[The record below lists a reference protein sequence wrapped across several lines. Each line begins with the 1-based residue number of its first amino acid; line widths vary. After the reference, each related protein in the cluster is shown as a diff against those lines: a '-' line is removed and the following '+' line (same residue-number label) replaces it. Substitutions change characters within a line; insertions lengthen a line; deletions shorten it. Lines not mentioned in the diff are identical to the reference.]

1 MPHGNLPHHFP
12 LRKSRLFILWA
23 ILVTLVAA
31 GPGDQL
37 AQARCQVA
45 PELAALDQIRI
56 GYKEAIQKRQEIYR
70 KQIENQRMM
79 QYTIHEVRAL
89 NRAMERAD
97 GIQVLMSM
105 NLYRA
110 AAQVS
115 QRRYIELVQKAA
127 RLDTEFK
134 KWQTAW
140 PDFMERY
147 WAHSDLER
155 TLDRQQI
162 EDRLKILA
170 TADPEDSPATITYV
184 LLIERLGRF
193 NEGLARI
200 ETVISM
206 HTSLDAI
213 ALLAKSSLLRLSL
226 RDNDARIAY
235 YQADQMVKWLPEK
248 LMPVFRFLR
257 ARLAASIGDSDLA
270 HKEWQALT
278 QIRTLELETHR
289 GLALLHCNR
298 VGSNGY
304 SRYEVKEAVKQ
315 ASIAMDLDPE
325 PTWFSHFVMSM
336 AYHAA
341 DQKVQAIEQVQEAK
355 QKSKEDSLAL
365 CVQLEK
371 SIQNG
376 KVFRWDFRNVLNR

>member
-56 GYKEAIQKRQEIYR
+56 GYKEAIQKRQEIYQ

-155 TLDRQQI
+155 TLERQQI

-170 TADPEDSPATITYV
+170 TADPE
-184 LLIERLGRF
+184 
-193 NEGLARI
+193 
-200 ETVISM
+200 
-206 HTSLDAI
+206 
-213 ALLAKSSLLRLSL
+213 
-226 RDNDARIAY
+226 
-235 YQADQMVKWLPEK
+235 
-248 LMPVFRFLR
+248 
-257 ARLAASIGDSDLA
+257 AA
-270 HKEWQALT
+270 
-278 QIRTLELETHR
+278 
-289 GLALLHCNR
+289 C
-298 VGSNGY
+298 
-304 SRYEVKEAVKQ
+304 
-315 ASIAMDLDPE
+315 
-325 PTWFSHFVMSM
+325 
-336 AYHAA
+336 
-341 DQKVQAIEQVQEAK
+341 
-355 QKSKEDSLAL
+355 
-365 CVQLEK
+365 
-371 SIQNG
+371 
-376 KVFRWDFRNVLNR
+376 